1 LEGRHP
7 GHRDTSQWSPDHCP
21 YPTETFDSSPR
32 AFCVCNFC
40 QHAPAIVFDPLPK
53 LSVLSV
59 FSGTAR
65 PMNDFS
71 RFLYIFRPSCD
82 YPSHYCV
89 RNPLRSAC
97 HPSSLSIHTSSYLS
111 IPQQHP
117 PTHVVSLVLSLQLF
131 AFSTIQSRSFV
142 GSHFEWAQTKHLAVV
157 GRKFS
162 VASFQISAEA
172 EVPRKVFSKCSS
184 CCATILD

>member
-1 LEGRHP
+1 MILA
-7 GHRDTSQWSPDHCP
+7 DFYIYS
-21 YPTETFDSSPR
+21 
-32 AFCVCNFC
+32 AL
-40 QHAPAIVFDPLPK
+40 PATIPLTIVF
-53 LSVLSV
+53 
-59 FSGTAR
+59 A
-65 PMNDFS
+65 
-71 RFLYIFRPSCD
+71 
-82 YPSHYCV
+82 
-89 RNPLRSAC
+89 NPLRSAC

-157 GRKFS
+157 GCKFS

-172 EVPRKVFSKCSS
+172 EIPRKVLSKCNI
-184 CCATILD
+184 CCSQLLRNYIGLSIFLNAKPNWYFIKELKIPYNILESILLTFFHRILSKRYSVT